1 MAMTS
6 KERQQVLILVIILLV
21 AGAAG
26 FWIYWR
32 GPKVE
37 QQQALRTEVDSLR
50 AQVDSARADL
60 DRGTVQSIRQQ
71 TADFEAMLVR
81 MRDLVPTNNEVAQIL
96 DDISSRA
103 RRGGINI
110 AEFDPLTAEVGE
122 TFDVHRSRWTVY
134 GYYNE
139 IGVLMSDIAQLSRI
153 MVPYDLQLTI
163 AQENDARAYGDTTG
177 ALVRARFMLRTFV
190 KPQTSAQGADG

>member
-1 MAMTS
+1 MALTS
-6 KERQQVLILVIILLV
+6 KERQQALILVIILLV

-37 QQQALRTEVDSLR
+37 QQQALRTEIDSLR

-71 TADFEAMLVR
+71 TTDFEAMLVR

-103 RRGGINI
+103 RRGGVNI
-110 AEFDPLTAEVGE
+110 AEFAPLAAEVGE

-177 ALVRARFMLRTFV
+177 AMVQARFMLRTFV
-190 KPQTSAQGADG
+190 KPQTSSQGADG

>member
-103 RRGGINI
+103 RRGGVNI
-110 AEFDPLTAEVGE
+110 AEFDPLTVEVGE

-163 AQENDARAYGDTTG
+163 AQENNARAYGDTTG

-190 KPQTSAQGADG
+190 KPQTSAQGAG

>member
-37 QQQALRTEVDSLR
+37 QQQAMRTEVDSLR

-103 RRGGINI
+103 RRGGVNI
-110 AEFDPLTAEVGE
+110 AEFDPLTVEVGE

-190 KPQTSAQGADG
+190 KPQTSAQGAG

>member
-60 DRGTVQSIRQQ
+60 DRGTVQDIRQQ
-71 TADFEAMLVR
+71 AADFEAMLVR

-103 RRGGINI
+103 RRGGVNI
-110 AEFDPLTAEVGE
+110 AEFDPLTVEVGE

-177 ALVRARFMLRTFV
+177 ALIQARFMLRTFV
-190 KPQTSAQGADG
+190 KPQTSAQGAG

>member
-71 TADFEAMLVR
+71 TADFESMLVR

-103 RRGGINI
+103 RRGGVNI
-110 AEFDPLTAEVGE
+110 AEFDPLTVEVGE

-163 AQENDARAYGDTTG
+163 AQENNARAYGDTTG

-190 KPQTSAQGADG
+190 KPQTSAQGAG

>member
-60 DRGTVQSIRQQ
+60 DRGTVQDIRQQ

-103 RRGGINI
+103 RRGGVNI
-110 AEFDPLTAEVGE
+110 AEFDPLSVEVGE

-177 ALVRARFMLRTFV
+177 AMVQARFMLRTFV
-190 KPQTSAQGADG
+190 KPQTSAQGAG